1 MISTLDVERTY
12 FLTCGVG
19 KDYRRAEVCLG
30 VDWRLGVSVEQF
42 DCQTAHMVVRKA
54 TWLRM
59 VLD

>member
-12 FLTCGVG
+12 SLTCGVG

-42 DCQTAHMVVRKA
+42 DCQTADMLVKVKNA
-54 TWLRM
+54 T
-59 VLD
+59 